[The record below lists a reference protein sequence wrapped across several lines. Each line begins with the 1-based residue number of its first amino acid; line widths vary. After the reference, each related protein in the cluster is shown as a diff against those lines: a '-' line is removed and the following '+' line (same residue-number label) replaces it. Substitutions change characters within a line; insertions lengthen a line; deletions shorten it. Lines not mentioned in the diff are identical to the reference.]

1 MCTIIVLCVSLPIIK
16 HDMMK
21 GNTISFKVLK
31 KRSPGYEI
39 SVIMSLLSFN
49 GLNVIPEIKYK

>member
-1 MCTIIVLCVSLPIIK
+1 MN
-16 HDMMK
+16 

-39 SVIMSLLSFN
+39 SVIVSLLSFN
-49 GLNVIPEIKYK
+49 GLNVNPEIEHKLQCD